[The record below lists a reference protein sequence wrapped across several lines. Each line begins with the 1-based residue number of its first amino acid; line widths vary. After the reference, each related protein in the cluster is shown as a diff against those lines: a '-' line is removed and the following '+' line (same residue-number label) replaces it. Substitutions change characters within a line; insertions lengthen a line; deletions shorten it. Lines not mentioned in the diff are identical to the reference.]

1 MTDSPVL
8 TAAVTDGAGAAVI
21 HIDSSTSNKLIITIN
36 NQTDNDITIDKLTD
50 PASSSNYNVMFKLPN
65 AQLYFYSA
73 PTVDAASKP
82 GTWSLA
88 TGPASGSGWI
98 DAIYVATSE
107 AGTLNPKG
115 QAGDSLT
122 LVIDYENVVPSDPK
136 TLSLLVEVAYQNFTD
151 SSGTPISSTLPTQ
164 SMSLMANAGRP
175 SPILGE
181 FVGPR
186 TVLNDG
192 TTQRQLTMRLVN
204 PSLDPVQ
211 LLVPSQGEATQ
222 SYIEVLLPVSDAPQ
236 DAPWALCSSSAWS
249 LIDVALA
256 GSAATG
262 WQAEKSATTAG
273 SIKLIPDYASV
284 TNIPAGGVIELQ
296 LNNVVSG
303 LAPGIVQ
310 VQVALHRFALIGTQ
324 TFGATL
330 EKSPLIY
337 NNGSG
342 SGMKL
347 NAGTLG
353 VDNALILLGDSDDIL
368 THIVQFGAGT
378 ALQVDGGDVQFSHN
392 LTTASAAISGTLSA
406 NSVNANSAV
415 INGNLT
421 TVDANV
427 NGYLSADSA
436 NVYNGITA
444 NSANVNGTLTAG
456 GADITGNMTATSANV
471 NGNITANSANI
482 NGNITADSATV
493 NGSLNANSGNISGGF
508 SASTAS
514 FGYDL
519 SVNNNL
525 IADGG
530 VYLCQAPD
538 YSKGTVG
545 IGGTNYGNVQLQIT
559 NTQSTGFALQIHAP
573 GLSSGN
579 SWWALS
585 VTGDCIN
592 STGSWY
598 RFSDINLKQ
607 QVVPFTDGLDCLLK
621 LDPISFNFKEE
632 ADLGSGK
639 HVGLS
644 AQELGK
650 VAPYMMGKARLKPD
664 GEEEFLAMDP
674 GPLTYMLINAVKELH
689 AEIETLKSKI
699 DTLEHS

>member
-151 SSGTPISSTLPTQ
+151 SSGTPISNTLPTQ

-211 LLVPSQGEATQ
+211 LLVPPQGEATQ

-406 NSVNANSAV
+406 NSVNANS
-415 INGNLT
+415 
-421 TVDANV
+421 
-427 NGYLSADSA
+427 
-436 NVYNGITA
+436 
-444 NSANVNGTLTAG
+444 
-456 GADITGNMTATSANV
+456 
-471 NGNITANSANI
+471 
-482 NGNITADSATV
+482 
-493 NGSLNANSGNISGGF
+493 GNISGGF

-664 GEEEFLAMDP
+664 REEEFLAMDP